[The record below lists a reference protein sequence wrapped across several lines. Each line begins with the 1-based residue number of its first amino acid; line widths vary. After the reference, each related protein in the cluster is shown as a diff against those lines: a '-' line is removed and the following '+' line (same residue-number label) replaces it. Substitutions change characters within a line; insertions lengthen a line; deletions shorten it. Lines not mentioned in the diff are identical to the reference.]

1 MRESVKRLAEA
12 QRVTNQINAAASAQL
27 AGQEQLGQVHHL
39 IIRDDDAALINVIL
53 GPERHAVALHF
64 DEARVQ
70 DDEAGDALII
80 TENPDEGVAVHQ

>member
-1 MRESVKRLAEA
+1 VSRIKSMRLRPRNSPGKSSSVRC
-12 QRVTNQINAAASAQL
+12 
-27 AGQEQLGQVHHL
+27 
-39 IIRDDDAALINVIL
+39 IISSFGMMTRPLINVIL